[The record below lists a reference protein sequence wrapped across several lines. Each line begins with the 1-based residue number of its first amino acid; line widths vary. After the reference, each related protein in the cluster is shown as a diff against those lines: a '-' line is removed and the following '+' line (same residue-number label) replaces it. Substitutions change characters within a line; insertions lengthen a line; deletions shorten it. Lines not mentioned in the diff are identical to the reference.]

1 MDDREGETALVTA
14 SLAMA
19 VMALLFAL
27 VVTAIA
33 AVMLYYLVKLRREVK
48 RLRYSGGRGAV
59 AKAENGSSRLVA
71 VNILRDP
78 LPDT

>member
-48 RLRYSGGRGAV
+48 RLRYSGELSPLHLSFAV
-59 AKAENGSSRLVA
+59 LLFSS
-71 VNILRDP
+71 
-78 LPDT
+78 